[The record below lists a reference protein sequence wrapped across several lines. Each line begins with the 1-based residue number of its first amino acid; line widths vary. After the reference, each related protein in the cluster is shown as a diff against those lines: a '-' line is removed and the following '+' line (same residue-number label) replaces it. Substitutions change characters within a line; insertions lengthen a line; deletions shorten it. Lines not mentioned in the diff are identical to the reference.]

1 MYKNSAGEFD
11 NLQSRDQHRRMQV
24 LIKAGLAVFAALVF
38 SSTVSTAERV
48 ILDMDTVRHKP
59 GEVTGKDPQKVPI
72 GTVELVEGKFN
83 KAVRFSFSEGLGPGF
98 MTASVPANKDWDRAA
113 GISFYVRGDG
123 STNWAGLELIDRNDY
138 SLRYACC
145 FPIDSTEWRKIVVP
159 WRDLIPEL
167 AAPVIDSQRGYA
179 PSGFGN
185 LWFGKWFYW
194 REYPAHSF
202 TIDQVSLETEI
213 PTESEIRPEPGRR
226 RLRAKLQAKQAVTI
240 VTMGDSLTDQRHW
253 ANRQTLWAALLT
265 DELEQKTGSLV
276 TLVNP
281 AIGGT
286 TLSQNLI
293 LMPRW
298 LRETPKPDLV
308 TVWFG
313 YNDWDTGLRRA
324 RFKEYLQL
332 AVDRIRRLTDGSAEV
347 LLVTPCPA
355 FKRWE
360 TMRELEDAV
369 KEVAREKQTA
379 LVDMAAEFRRGG
391 AAEAALQQ
399 GFWAWDNVH
408 LGTNGHRLVAEAML
422 KAIVEP

>member
-1 MYKNSAGEFD
+1 M
-11 NLQSRDQHRRMQV
+11 RV
-24 LIKAGLAVFAALVF
+24 LIKAGLAVFAGLGL
-38 SSTVSTAERV
+38 SSMVSSAEQV

-59 GEVTGKDPQKVPI
+59 GEVTGKDQQKVPI

-83 KAVRFSFSEGLGPGF
+83 KAVRFSFADGLGPGF
-98 MTASVPANKDWDRAA
+98 MTASVPANKDWDRAV

-145 FPIDSTEWRKIVVP
+145 FPIDSTEWKKIVVP

-167 AAPVIDSQRGYA
+167 AAPLIASQGGYA
-179 PSGFGN
+179 PSEFGN

-194 REYPAHSF
+194 REYPAHAF
-202 TIDQVSLETEI
+202 AIDQVSLETEI
-213 PTESEIRPEPGRR
+213 PVQAEIRPEPGLR
-226 RLRAKLQAKQAVTI
+226 RLRAKLGAKQAVTI

-253 ANRQTLWAALLT
+253 ANRQTLWAKILAAQLR
-265 DELEQKTGSLV
+265 EKTGSAV

-286 TLSQNLI
+286 TLSQNLV

-298 LRETPKPDLV
+298 LRQTPKPDLV

-313 YNDWDTGLRRA
+313 YNDWDTGLRGA

-332 AVDRIRRLTDGSAEV
+332 AVDRIRRLTGGSADV

-355 FKRWE
+355 FKRWD
-360 TMRELEDAV
+360 TMSELEQAV

-379 LVDMAAEFRRGG
+379 VVDIAGEVRRAGS
-391 AAEAALQQ
+391 AEAALQQ
-399 GFWAWDNVH
+399 GYWAWDNVH
-408 LGTNGHRLVAEAML
+408 LGTNGHRLVAEVVL
-422 KAIVEP
+422 KTIGE